1 MPALKDKKLSISFDK
16 VRNRYIKNHQKR
28 ISLFFKY
35 IKHYTK
41 NWIRIVVTRVLFIDY
56 YEKIKKE
63 SMDAEELEWYEAEK
77 SNENF

>member
-1 MPALKDKKLSISFDK
+1 MIDLEDVDIRETPEELFEPGEEPEWEMREEEWDFDKKKWEEDYSDE
-16 VRNRYIKNHQKR
+16 
-28 ISLFFKY
+28 
-35 IKHYTK
+35 
-41 NWIRIVVTRVLFIDY
+41 Y